1 MKTVEIP
8 GPPKT
13 IPLSRQFHQVDVKTE
28 IQTRI
33 ANFRAHQERFNRERQ
48 EYFSA
53 TLARGSQPPPAL
65 NVTHRVDCFRST
77 ISKPVC
83 SPPERTSWSTP
94 RTTAVTSSP
103 STSGRGSCAVR
114 SPVMPL
120 RSNRRSTT
128 PRYLRALRPHAS
140 IPGSRPVLDSRR
152 IGPLSRVDPGAA
164 RHRGMISASE
174 LGSLASTLEDIL
186 RRITAMADDLVGG
199 PDDSM
204 ASSLIDVE
212 RLLRSGARRLDRIR
226 RDLD

>member
-1 MKTVEIP
+1 M
-8 GPPKT
+8 
-13 IPLSRQFHQVDVKTE
+13 
-28 IQTRI
+28 
-33 ANFRAHQERFNRERQ
+33 
-48 EYFSA
+48 
-53 TLARGSQPPPAL
+53 
-65 NVTHRVDCFRST
+65 
-77 ISKPVC
+77 
-83 SPPERTSWSTP
+83 
-94 RTTAVTSSP
+94 
-103 STSGRGSCAVR
+103 
-114 SPVMPL
+114 
-120 RSNRRSTT
+120 
-128 PRYLRALRPHAS
+128 
-140 IPGSRPVLDSRR
+140 LDSRR